1 MAKIRV
7 HELAKELGTPSKEM
21 VDTLQKLGL
30 DVKNHMST
38 LEDSQAVW
46 VRKRLGEKTNADPN
60 KAQEKPANRPAP
72 QSAQP
77 TAQVPPRKEYSQ
89 GSDRNVGQG
98 QKDINPQ
105 TTVKPKTDLQTRS
118 TDANER
124 DGRSEGLRPDQ
135 RPDYRNQSNS
145 TDSNVSRPVSTG
157 GQNNRPNAPRPMGR
171 QDNRQNAPRPYG
183 GQDNRPNAPRPMGGQ
198 DNRQNAPRPYGGQ
211 DNRPNTPRPMGGQD
225 NRQNAPRPYGG
236 QDNRPNAPRPMG
248 GQDNRPNAPRPYGG
262 QDNRPNAPRPY
273 GGQDN
278 RPNTSRPMGGQDSRQ
293 NAPRPTG
300 GQNNRPYAPRPM
312 GTQDNR
318 QNTSRPASGT
328 APRGPEQRPAAAGKP
343 TSPKPFTNDKKPN
356 QGFNPSR
363 PAGFDQGKPKKAAP
377 PKPQFTKDYSRPQK
391 KGKHKKKK
399 EDIVLVTPEKI
410 IVGDSIQV
418 RELAD
423 KLAKGSAEIV
433 KKLMELGIMA
443 TINQEI
449 DFDTVEILA
458 SLYDVTVER
467 EITEEQQILEEIV
480 DTEESLVPR
489 SPIVTVMGHV
499 DHGKTSLLDK
509 IRKADVVSGEAGGI
523 TQHIGAYQVTVN
535 GNRITFIDTPGHEA
549 FTAMRARGANLTDIV
564 ILVVAADDGVM
575 PQTIEAINH
584 IKAAKVPFVVALNK
598 MDKPDV
604 NPDKVMQQ
612 LTEYSIVAEEWGG
625 DTMFIPVS
633 AKAGTGIDDLLE
645 RVLLVAEMNDIKANP
660 DRQAEGVVI
669 EAQLDKGKGAVATL
683 LVQKGTLKV
692 GDCIVCGFT
701 WCKVRAMT
709 DYRGRRVDLAYPS
722 MPVEITGWSDVPE
735 VGEKVQ
741 VCEEKIAKEIA
752 SLRLSEK
759 KLEDQKRSSKISLDD
774 FFKQMQTGM
783 KELNLIIKGDV
794 QGSIE
799 ALAQSLQR
807 LSTNEVKVNVIHSA
821 VGAITE
827 TDVMLASASNAIIIG
842 FNVRPDIKARK
853 YGEEENIDVRMY
865 RVIYEAIDDVKKA
878 MTGLLDPEYR
888 EKYLGRAEVRATFK
902 TPNYGTIAGS
912 YIIDGKLQR
921 NAEMRVL
928 RDSVIIYEGKLTSL
942 KRFKDDVKEVVEGYE
957 CGIGVKDF
965 NDLKEG
971 DIIEAYIME
980 EIAREL

>member
-1 MAKIRV
+1 M
-7 HELAKELGTPSKEM
+7 
-21 VDTLQKLGL
+21 
-30 DVKNHMST
+30 
-38 LEDSQAVW
+38 
-46 VRKRLGEKTNADPN
+46 
-60 KAQEKPANRPAP
+60 
-72 QSAQP
+72 
-77 TAQVPPRKEYSQ
+77 
-89 GSDRNVGQG
+89 GS
-98 QKDINPQ
+98 
-105 TTVKPKTDLQTRS
+105 
-118 TDANER
+118 
-124 DGRSEGLRPDQ
+124 
-135 RPDYRNQSNS
+135 
-145 TDSNVSRPVSTG
+145 
-157 GQNNRPNAPRPMGR
+157 
-171 QDNRQNAPRPYG
+171 QDNRQN
-183 GQDNRPNAPRPMGGQ
+183 
-198 DNRQNAPRPYGGQ
+198 
-211 DNRPNTPRPMGGQD
+211 
-225 NRQNAPRPYGG
+225 
-236 QDNRPNAPRPMG
+236 
-248 GQDNRPNAPRPYGG
+248 
-262 QDNRPNAPRPY
+262 
-273 GGQDN
+273 
-278 RPNTSRPMGGQDSRQ
+278 
-293 NAPRPTG
+293 
-300 GQNNRPYAPRPM
+300 APRPM

-318 QNTSRPASGT
+318 QNAPRPYNNNRPAPGN
-328 APRGPEQRPAAAGKP
+328 APRGPEQRPSAPGRPP
-343 TSPKPFTNDKKPN
+343 TPKPFTNDKKPG
-356 QGFNPSR
+356 QGFSQPAR
-363 PAGFDQGKPKKAAP
+363 PAGSDGPKKPGFANTQGKPGKKATP

-399 EDIVLVTPEKI
+399 EELVLVTPEMI
-410 IVGDSIQV
+410 MVGDSIQV

-449 DFDTVEILA
+449 DFDTIEILA
-458 SLYDVTVER
+458 SLYDVSVER
-467 EITEEQQILEEIV
+467 EITEEQQMLEEIV
-480 DTEESLVPR
+480 DTEESLIPR

-564 ILVVAADDGVM
+564 VLVVAADDGVM

-660 DRQAEGVVI
+660 NRQAEGVVI

-709 DYRGRRVDLAYPS
+709 DYRGRRVELAYPS

-735 VGEKVQ
+735 VGEKIQ
-741 VCEEKIAKEIA
+741 VCDEKIAKEIA

-759 KLEDQKRSSKISLDD
+759 KLEDQKQSSKISLDD
-774 FFKQMQTGM
+774 FYKQMQTGM

-807 LSTNEVKVNVIHSA
+807 LSTAEVKVNVIHSA

-853 YGEEENIDVRMY
+853 YGEEENIDIRMY

-965 NDLKEG
+965 NDLREG
-971 DIIEAYIME
+971 DIIEAYVME

>member
-7 HELAKELGTPSKEM
+7 HELAKEMGISSKEM

-38 LEDSQAVW
+38 MEESQAGW
-46 VRKRLGEKTNADPN
+46 VRKRLGDKNEAASPKV
-60 KAQEKPANRPAP
+60 QEKPASKPAP
-72 QSAQP
+72 QSPGPAAQ
-77 TAQVPPRKEYSQ
+77 TESRQDIKKQGAAI
-89 GSDRNVGQG
+89 GSDRMG
-98 QKDINPQ
+98 KDTNSTPAA
-105 TTVKPKTDLQTRS
+105 KPKTPFQSKSPHVNGPGKRFEGQRQDRRTDNRVRTNDKASNLPRPGSAGGQTRGTS
-118 TDANER
+118 PKNEPPR
-124 DGRSEGLRPDQ
+124 Q
-135 RPDYRNQSNS
+135 F
-145 TDSNVSRPVSTG
+145 
-157 GQNNRPNAPRPMGR
+157 QNNRP
-171 QDNRQNAPRPYG
+171 
-183 GQDNRPNAPRPMGGQ
+183 
-198 DNRQNAPRPYGGQ
+198 
-211 DNRPNTPRPMGGQD
+211 
-225 NRQNAPRPYGG
+225 
-236 QDNRPNAPRPMG
+236 
-248 GQDNRPNAPRPYGG
+248 
-262 QDNRPNAPRPY
+262 
-273 GGQDN
+273 
-278 RPNTSRPMGGQDSRQ
+278 
-293 NAPRPTG
+293 
-300 GQNNRPYAPRPM
+300 
-312 GTQDNR
+312 
-318 QNTSRPASGT
+318 RPAAGT
-328 APRGPEQRPAAAGKP
+328 APRSTETRPGSPGKP
-343 TSPKPFTNDKKPN
+343 A
-356 QGFNPSR
+356 PSR
-363 PAGFDQGKPKKAAP
+363 PFTGENKKGFERKTTPVSRPIDNNEGRKNGHPYVPGKPGKKTSP
-377 PKPQFTKDYSRPQK
+377 SKPQYTKDYSRPQRK
-391 KGKHKKKK
+391 NKHKKKK
-399 EDIVLVTPEKI
+399 EDLVMQTPEKI
-410 IVGDSIQV
+410 MVGDSIQV

-443 TINQEI
+443 TINQDI
-449 DFDTVEILA
+449 DFETVEILA
-458 SLYDVTVER
+458 SLYDVEVER
-467 EITEEQQILEEIV
+467 ELSQEQQILEEIV
-480 DTEESLVPR
+480 DSEESLKPR

-509 IRKADVVSGEAGGI
+509 VRKSDVVSGEAGGI
-523 TQHIGAYQVTVN
+523 TQHIGAYQVNVN

-564 ILVVAADDGVM
+564 VLVVAADDGVM

-584 IKAAKVPFVVALNK
+584 IKAAKVPFLVALNK

-612 LTEYSIVAEEWGG
+612 LTEYNIVAEEWGG

-633 AKAGTGIDDLLE
+633 AKTGMGIDNLLE
-645 RVLLVAEMNDIKANP
+645 MVLLLAEMNDIKANP
-660 DRQAEGVVI
+660 DRPAEGVVI
-669 EAQLDKGKGAVATL
+669 EAELDKGKGPVATL

-752 SLRLSEK
+752 SLRLTEK
-759 KLEDQKRSSKISLDD
+759 KLEDQKHSSKISLDD
-774 FFKQMQTGM
+774 FFKQMQNTGM

-799 ALAQSLQR
+799 ALAQSLLR
-807 LSTNEVKVNVIHSA
+807 LATSEVKVNVIHSA

-842 FNVRPDIKARK
+842 FNVRPDVKARK
-853 YGEEENIDVRMY
+853 YGEEENIDVRLY
-865 RVIYEAIDDVKKA
+865 RVIYEAIEDVKKA
-878 MTGLLDPEYR
+878 MAGLLDPEYR

-902 TPNYGTIAGS
+902 VPNIGTIAGS
-912 YIIDGKLQR
+912 YVIDGKLQR
-921 NAEMRVL
+921 NADMRVL
-928 RDSVIIYEGKLTSL
+928 RDSVIIYDGKLASL
-942 KRFKDDVKEVVEGYE
+942 KRFKDDVKEVLEGYE

-971 DIIEAYIME
+971 DIIEAYMME